1 MTFFAD
7 TFEETDIPDSPTIC
21 KESFELVARIVP
33 TLATICPKEF
43 AATPPPVFAASKA
56 EFACMKAALAVFL
69 AYWSVVPPPEPA
81 FAVYC
86 FEPSAN

>member
-33 TLATICPKEF
+33 TLATIRPNEF
-43 AATPPPVFAASKA
+43 AAPPPVFA
-56 EFACMKAALAVFL
+56 
-69 AYWSVVPPPEPA
+69 
-81 FAVYC
+81 
-86 FEPSAN
+86 